1 MSKVTVEQ
9 FKSWKMKRG
18 NIVNYVWEI
27 YKVLESKD
35 CEQIMME
42 FDCEYRILASKACE
56 LMTMK
61 DDEVCDI
68 LVVKYKRKNQITGE
82 MTDEMFTIVP
92 KNYKTE
98 KDLKAKVIR
107 ELYCI

>member
-1 MSKVTVEQ
+1 M
-9 FKSWKMKRG
+9 
-18 NIVNYVWEI
+18 NYTWEI
-27 YKVLESKD
+27 YKVLASKG
-35 CEQIMME
+35 CEQISME
-42 FDCEYRILASKACE
+42 FDLDFKILE
-56 LMTMK
+56 
-61 DDEVCDI
+61 
-68 LVVKYKRKNQITGE
+68 VKYKRKNQITNE

>member
-9 FKSWKMKRG
+9 IKLWKKKRG
-18 NIVNYVWEI
+18 NIMNYAFEI
-27 YKVLESKD
+27 YRILESKG
-35 CEQIMME
+35 CEQISME
-42 FDCEYRILASKACE
+42 FDGDYK
-56 LMTMK
+56 
-61 DDEVCDI
+61 I

-98 KDLKAKVIR
+98 KDLKSKVIR

>member
-1 MSKVTVEQ
+1 MSKVSVDQ
-9 FKSWKMKRG
+9 FKAWKMKRG
-18 NIVNYVWEI
+18 NIVNYTREI
-27 YKVLESKD
+27 YK
-35 CEQIMME
+35 
-42 FDCEYRILASKACE
+42 ILASKGCE
-56 LMTMK
+56 QITMEFDLDYK
-61 DDEVCDI
+61 V
-68 LVVKYKRKNQITGE
+68 LVVKYKRKSFVTGE

>member
-9 FKSWKMKRG
+9 FKLWKMERG
-18 NIVNYVWEI
+18 NIVNDTWEI
-27 YKVLESKD
+27 YK
-35 CEQIMME
+35 
-42 FDCEYRILASKACE
+42 ILASKGCE
-56 LMTMK
+56 QISMEFDLDYK
-61 DDEVCDI
+61 V
-68 LVVKYKRKNQITGE
+68 LAVKYKRKSFVTGE

-92 KNYKTE
+92 KNYKSL

>member
-1 MSKVTVEQ
+1 M
-9 FKSWKMKRG
+9 
-18 NIVNYVWEI
+18 NYVWEI
-27 YKVLESKD
+27 YKVLESKG

-42 FDCEYRILASKACE
+42 FDYEYRILASKACE

-61 DDEVCDI
+61 DNEVCDI
-68 LVVKYKRKNQITGE
+68 LVVKYKRKNFVTGE
-82 MTDEMFTIVP
+82 MTDEMFTIIP
-92 KNYKTE
+92 KRYKTE